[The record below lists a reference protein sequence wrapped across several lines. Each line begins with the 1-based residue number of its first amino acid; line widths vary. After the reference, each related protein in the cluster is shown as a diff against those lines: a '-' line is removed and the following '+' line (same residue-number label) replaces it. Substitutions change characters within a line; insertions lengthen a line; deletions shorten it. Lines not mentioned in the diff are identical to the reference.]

1 MNKKLLAIV
10 IAIVTLMSFSVVG
23 IYAITQEESNPT
35 FYLESVKAKK
45 DNNVSI
51 KVFIKNNP
59 GLWGINVKIN
69 YDKTA
74 LTLIDVE
81 NGDFFKESE
90 WTKGD
95 LEILSYEAN
104 GLEDITTVNG
114 TLAILNFKVNNDAV
128 PGKYDV
134 SISYNA
140 GDCIN
145 VSFEDV
151 NFDVI
156 NGIIEVEQE
165 TLPTIEPT
173 VSEPVTTEPITVEP
187 TEEPTTEPVTVEP
200 TEEPTTEPVTVEPTE
215 EPTTEPITVEPT
227 EEPTTEPITV
237 EPTEEP
243 TTEPITV
250 EPTEEPTTEPITVE
264 PTEEP
269 TTEPITVEP
278 TEEPT
283 TEPVTVKP
291 TVESTTVSVT
301 VESTIEPTTK
311 VVSTSEATTLEP
323 KLNESKLNQNTNLIS
338 TKDENNNIND
348 KVNTDNG
355 IVKTGNISMNIIVL
369 LVIVSLFV
377 IIFFDIKKLDNDCF

>member
-227 EEPTTEPITV
+227 EEPTTEP
-237 EPTEEP
+237 
-243 TTEPITV
+243 
-250 EPTEEPTTEPITVE
+250 
-264 PTEEP
+264 
-269 TTEPITVEP
+269 
-278 TEEPT
+278 
-283 TEPVTVKP
+283 VTVKP

-377 IIFFDIKKLDNDCF
+377 IIFFAYKKVR

>member
-173 VSEPVTTEPITVEP
+173 VSEPVTTEPV
-187 TEEPTTEPVTVEP
+187 
-200 TEEPTTEPVTVEPTE
+200 
-215 EPTTEPITVEPT
+215 
-227 EEPTTEPITV
+227 
-237 EPTEEP
+237 
-243 TTEPITV
+243 
-250 EPTEEPTTEPITVE
+250 
-264 PTEEP
+264 
-269 TTEPITVEP
+269 TVEP

-377 IIFFDIKKLDNDCF
+377 IIFFAYKKVR

>member
-187 TEEPTTEPVTVEP
+187 TEEPTTEP
-200 TEEPTTEPVTVEPTE
+200 
-215 EPTTEPITVEPT
+215 
-227 EEPTTEPITV
+227 
-237 EPTEEP
+237 
-243 TTEPITV
+243 ITV

-377 IIFFDIKKLDNDCF
+377 IIFFAYKKVR

>member
-200 TEEPTTEPVTVEPTE
+200 TEEPTTEP
-215 EPTTEPITVEPT
+215 
-227 EEPTTEPITV
+227 
-237 EPTEEP
+237 
-243 TTEPITV
+243 ITV

-377 IIFFDIKKLDNDCF
+377 IIFFAYKKVR

>member
-23 IYAITQEESNPT
+23 IYAITLEESNPT

-187 TEEPTTEPVTVEP
+187 TEEPVTTEPITVEP

-215 EPTTEPITVEPT
+215 EPTTEPV
-227 EEPTTEPITV
+227 TV

-377 IIFFDIKKLDNDCF
+377 IVFFAYKKVR

>member
-187 TEEPTTEPVTVEP
+187 TEEPTTEP
-200 TEEPTTEPVTVEPTE
+200 
-215 EPTTEPITVEPT
+215 ITVEPT
-227 EEPTTEPITV
+227 EEPTNSRAYRRTNNRTYNSRAYRR
-237 EPTEEP
+237 TNNR
-243 TTEPITV
+243 
-250 EPTEEPTTEPITVE
+250 
-264 PTEEP
+264 
-269 TTEPITVEP
+269 
-278 TEEPT
+278 
-283 TEPVTVKP
+283 
-291 TVESTTVSVT
+291 
-301 VESTIEPTTK
+301 
-311 VVSTSEATTLEP
+311 TS
-323 KLNESKLNQNTNLIS
+323 NSKAYGRINNSICNSRVYDRTNNKS
-338 TKDENNNIND
+338 SIN
-348 KVNTDNG
+348 K
-355 IVKTGNISMNIIVL
+355 
-369 LVIVSLFV
+369 
-377 IIFFDIKKLDNDCF
+377 

>member
-187 TEEPTTEPVTVEP
+187 TEEPTTEPITVDP
-200 TEEPTTEPVTVEPTE
+200 TEDPTTEPL
-215 EPTTEPITVEPT
+215 
-227 EEPTTEPITV
+227 
-237 EPTEEP
+237 
-243 TTEPITV
+243 
-250 EPTEEPTTEPITVE
+250 
-264 PTEEP
+264 
-269 TTEPITVEP
+269 
-278 TEEPT
+278 
-283 TEPVTVKP
+283 TVKP

-377 IIFFDIKKLDNDCF
+377 IIFFAYKKVR

>member
-200 TEEPTTEPVTVEPTE
+200 TEEPTTEP
-215 EPTTEPITVEPT
+215 
-227 EEPTTEPITV
+227 
-237 EPTEEP
+237 
-243 TTEPITV
+243 
-250 EPTEEPTTEPITVE
+250 ITVE

-283 TEPVTVKP
+283 TEPVIVKP

-301 VESTIEPTTK
+301 VESTIEPTAK

-377 IIFFDIKKLDNDCF
+377 IVFFAYKKVR

>member
-187 TEEPTTEPVTVEP
+187 TEEPTTEPVTV
-200 TEEPTTEPVTVEPTE
+200 
-215 EPTTEPITVEPT
+215 
-227 EEPTTEPITV
+227 
-237 EPTEEP
+237 
-243 TTEPITV
+243 
-250 EPTEEPTTEPITVE
+250 
-264 PTEEP
+264 
-269 TTEPITVEP
+269 
-278 TEEPT
+278 
-283 TEPVTVKP
+283 KP

-377 IIFFDIKKLDNDCF
+377 IIFFAYKKV

>member
-187 TEEPTTEPVTVEP
+187 TEEPTTEP
-200 TEEPTTEPVTVEPTE
+200 
-215 EPTTEPITVEPT
+215 
-227 EEPTTEPITV
+227 
-237 EPTEEP
+237 
-243 TTEPITV
+243 
-250 EPTEEPTTEPITVE
+250 ITVE

-348 KVNTDNG
+348 KVYTDNG

-377 IIFFDIKKLDNDCF
+377 IIFFAYKKVR

>member
-187 TEEPTTEPVTVEP
+187 TEEPTTEPVTV
-200 TEEPTTEPVTVEPTE
+200 
-215 EPTTEPITVEPT
+215 
-227 EEPTTEPITV
+227 
-237 EPTEEP
+237 
-243 TTEPITV
+243 
-250 EPTEEPTTEPITVE
+250 
-264 PTEEP
+264 
-269 TTEPITVEP
+269 
-278 TEEPT
+278 
-283 TEPVTVKP
+283 KP

-377 IIFFDIKKLDNDCF
+377 IIFFAYKKVR

>member
-187 TEEPTTEPVTVEP
+187 TEEPTTEP
-200 TEEPTTEPVTVEPTE
+200 
-215 EPTTEPITVEPT
+215 
-227 EEPTTEPITV
+227 
-237 EPTEEP
+237 
-243 TTEPITV
+243 ITV

>member
-187 TEEPTTEPVTVEP
+187 TEEPTTEPV
-200 TEEPTTEPVTVEPTE
+200 
-215 EPTTEPITVEPT
+215 I
-227 EEPTTEPITV
+227 
-237 EPTEEP
+237 
-243 TTEPITV
+243 
-250 EPTEEPTTEPITVE
+250 
-264 PTEEP
+264 
-269 TTEPITVEP
+269 
-278 TEEPT
+278 
-283 TEPVTVKP
+283 VKP

-301 VESTIEPTTK
+301 VESTIEPTAK

-377 IIFFDIKKLDNDCF
+377 IVFFAYKKVR

>member
-187 TEEPTTEPVTVEP
+187 TEEPTTEP
-200 TEEPTTEPVTVEPTE
+200 
-215 EPTTEPITVEPT
+215 ITVEPT

-237 EPTEEP
+237 E
-243 TTEPITV
+243 
-250 EPTEEPTTEPITVE
+250 
-264 PTEEP
+264 
-269 TTEPITVEP
+269 
-278 TEEPT
+278 
-283 TEPVTVKP
+283 
-291 TVESTTVSVT
+291 
-301 VESTIEPTTK
+301 
-311 VVSTSEATTLEP
+311 
-323 KLNESKLNQNTNLIS
+323 
-338 TKDENNNIND
+338 
-348 KVNTDNG
+348 
-355 IVKTGNISMNIIVL
+355 
-369 LVIVSLFV
+369 
-377 IIFFDIKKLDNDCF
+377 

>member
-187 TEEPTTEPVTVEP
+187 TEEPTTEP
-200 TEEPTTEPVTVEPTE
+200 
-215 EPTTEPITVEPT
+215 
-227 EEPTTEPITV
+227 
-237 EPTEEP
+237 
-243 TTEPITV
+243 
-250 EPTEEPTTEPITVE
+250 
-264 PTEEP
+264 
-269 TTEPITVEP
+269 ITVEP

-377 IIFFDIKKLDNDCF
+377 IIFFAYKKVR

>member
-45 DNNVSI
+45 NNNVSI

-187 TEEPTTEPVTVEP
+187 TEEPTTEPV
-200 TEEPTTEPVTVEPTE
+200 
-215 EPTTEPITVEPT
+215 I
-227 EEPTTEPITV
+227 
-237 EPTEEP
+237 
-243 TTEPITV
+243 
-250 EPTEEPTTEPITVE
+250 
-264 PTEEP
+264 
-269 TTEPITVEP
+269 
-278 TEEPT
+278 
-283 TEPVTVKP
+283 VKP

-377 IIFFDIKKLDNDCF
+377 IVFLHIKKLDNDCF

>member
-200 TEEPTTEPVTVEPTE
+200 TEEPTTEPVTV
-215 EPTTEPITVEPT
+215 
-227 EEPTTEPITV
+227 
-237 EPTEEP
+237 
-243 TTEPITV
+243 
-250 EPTEEPTTEPITVE
+250 
-264 PTEEP
+264 
-269 TTEPITVEP
+269 
-278 TEEPT
+278 
-283 TEPVTVKP
+283 KP

-377 IIFFDIKKLDNDCF
+377 IIFFAYKKVR

>member
-200 TEEPTTEPVTVEPTE
+200 TEEPTTEP
-215 EPTTEPITVEPT
+215 
-227 EEPTTEPITV
+227 
-237 EPTEEP
+237 
-243 TTEPITV
+243 
-250 EPTEEPTTEPITVE
+250 
-264 PTEEP
+264 
-269 TTEPITVEP
+269 ITVEP

-377 IIFFDIKKLDNDCF
+377 IIFFAYKKVR

>member
-187 TEEPTTEPVTVEP
+187 TEEPTTEPVTVE
-200 TEEPTTEPVTVEPTE
+200 T
-215 EPTTEPITVEPT
+215 
-227 EEPTTEPITV
+227 
-237 EPTEEP
+237 
-243 TTEPITV
+243 
-250 EPTEEPTTEPITVE
+250 
-264 PTEEP
+264 
-269 TTEPITVEP
+269 
-278 TEEPT
+278 
-283 TEPVTVKP
+283 

-377 IIFFDIKKLDNDCF
+377 IIFFAYKKVR

>member
-187 TEEPTTEPVTVEP
+187 TEEPTTEP
-200 TEEPTTEPVTVEPTE
+200 
-215 EPTTEPITVEPT
+215 
-227 EEPTTEPITV
+227 
-237 EPTEEP
+237 
-243 TTEPITV
+243 
-250 EPTEEPTTEPITVE
+250 ITVE

-377 IIFFDIKKLDNDCF
+377 IIFFAYKKVR

>member
-59 GLWGINVKIN
+59 GLWGINAKIN

-165 TLPTIEPT
+165 TLPTTEPT
-173 VSEPVTTEPITVEP
+173 VS
-187 TEEPTTEPVTVEP
+187 EPVTVEP

-215 EPTTEPITVEPT
+215 EPTTEPV
-227 EEPTTEPITV
+227 
-237 EPTEEP
+237 
-243 TTEPITV
+243 TV

-323 KLNESKLNQNTNLIS
+323 KLNQNTNLIS

-377 IIFFDIKKLDNDCF
+377 IAFFAYKKVR

>member
-187 TEEPTTEPVTVEP
+187 TEEPTTEP
-200 TEEPTTEPVTVEPTE
+200 
-215 EPTTEPITVEPT
+215 
-227 EEPTTEPITV
+227 
-237 EPTEEP
+237 
-243 TTEPITV
+243 ITV

-377 IIFFDIKKLDNDCF
+377 IIFLHIKKLDNDCF

>member
-187 TEEPTTEPVTVEP
+187 TEEPTTEPVTV
-200 TEEPTTEPVTVEPTE
+200 
-215 EPTTEPITVEPT
+215 
-227 EEPTTEPITV
+227 
-237 EPTEEP
+237 
-243 TTEPITV
+243 
-250 EPTEEPTTEPITVE
+250 
-264 PTEEP
+264 
-269 TTEPITVEP
+269 
-278 TEEPT
+278 
-283 TEPVTVKP
+283 KP

-348 KVNTDNG
+348 KVYTDNG

-377 IIFFDIKKLDNDCF
+377 IIFFAYKKVR

>member
-200 TEEPTTEPVTVEPTE
+200 TEEPTTEP
-215 EPTTEPITVEPT
+215 
-227 EEPTTEPITV
+227 
-237 EPTEEP
+237 
-243 TTEPITV
+243 
-250 EPTEEPTTEPITVE
+250 
-264 PTEEP
+264 
-269 TTEPITVEP
+269 ITVEP

-377 IIFFDIKKLDNDCF
+377 IVFFAYKKVR

>member
-59 GLWGINVKIN
+59 GLWGINAKIN

-165 TLPTIEPT
+165 TLPTTEPT
-173 VSEPVTTEPITVEP
+173 VSEPV
-187 TEEPTTEPVTVEP
+187 
-200 TEEPTTEPVTVEPTE
+200 TTEPVTVEPTE

-227 EEPTTEPITV
+227 EEPTTEP
-237 EPTEEP
+237 
-243 TTEPITV
+243 
-250 EPTEEPTTEPITVE
+250 
-264 PTEEP
+264 
-269 TTEPITVEP
+269 
-278 TEEPT
+278 
-283 TEPVTVKP
+283 VTVKL

-323 KLNESKLNQNTNLIS
+323 KLNQNTNLIS

-377 IIFFDIKKLDNDCF
+377 IVFFAYKKVR